1 MKSLKLSTNVAIFL
15 LFFGVALL
23 EAVQAGNW
31 LKAIFWLAI
40 GLVFLVADNL
50 KGEKPV

>member
-1 MKSLKLSTNVAIFL
+1 MNGLKLSTNVAIFL

-23 EAVQAGNW
+23 EALQAGNW
-31 LKAIFWLAI
+31 LKAVFWLAI

-50 KGEKPV
+50 KSARQI